1 MSNCSTNGLTATEI
15 RQFASRRQSGLTA
28 SDTLRYSKMRTLA
41 AYKIDNPT
49 RLDMG
54 NRGGSANVL
63 LLREVGELIT
73 DCGCTR
79 CEPVCD
85 VFGDPFPLEEPQPTA
100 FFFPY
105 TPADIPD
112 VEFFLFELAGMTVTI
127 PPPPPGYDPLRY
139 AFMVVHQTVCN
150 ATEYTSGLRDVS
162 GTVSVTRYNLGLFDT
177 SFPPTQIG
185 VIILYPSRDYVDPII
200 SFTASNACS
209 SKTVESVPGG
219 CFVAG
224 ALVTMA
230 DGSTKVIEAVQVG
243 EVVRGAFGE
252 LNTVLALHRPVLG
265 LGRMIQIN
273 GDHKTTAHHPH
284 VAADKTF
291 LAVDATTVPDKF
303 YGKSHKVID
312 AKGVRVFRPM
322 VGLNEGRVLPMSV
335 GAVLQTTTGPRTV
348 TTIEPVKMS
357 PFTQLYHLV
366 VGGSHTFCVDGYAV
380 AAWADETDFNYDTWT
395 PRGSAP

>member
-1 MSNCSTNGLTATEI
+1 MSNCGQNGLTAEET
-15 RQFASRRQSGLTA
+15 RRFSSMRQSGLTA

-73 DCGCTR
+73 DCGCNR
-79 CEPVCD
+79 CETVCD
-85 VFGDPFPLEEPQPTA
+85 ISGEPFPTSIY
-100 FFFPY
+100 FPY
-105 TPADIPD
+105 TPAEIPF
-112 VEFFLFELAGMTVTI
+112 VESFLFDVGGIVVTI
-127 PPPPPGYDPLRY
+127 PPPPPGYDPARN
-139 AFMVVHQTVCN
+139 AFVVLHTIVCN
-150 ATEYTSGLRDVS
+150 ATAYTSGLSDVS
-162 GTVSVTRYNLGLFDT
+162 GTVPVTRYNLGLFD
-177 SFPPTQIG
+177 SNVPPNQVG
-185 VIILYPSRDYVDPII
+185 VIILYPSRDYVDPYV

-209 SKTVESVPGG
+209 SKTGEALFGG

-230 DGSTKVIEAVQVG
+230 DGSTKVIEAVKVG
-243 EVVRGAFGE
+243 DVVRGAFGE
-252 LNTVLALHRPVLG
+252 PNTVLALHRPVLG
-265 LGRMIQIN
+265 VGRMIQIN

-303 YGKSHKVID
+303 YGNSHRVVD
-312 AKGVRVFRPM
+312 AKGGLAFRPM
-322 VGLNEGRVLPMSV
+322 VGLAEGRVLPMSV
-335 GAVLQTTTGPRTV
+335 GAVLQTTTGPRAV
-348 TTIEPVKMS
+348 TKIEPVKMS

-395 PRGSAP
+395 PR

>member
-41 AYKIDNPT
+41 AYKNDNPT

-54 NRGGSANVL
+54 NKGGSANVL
-63 LLREVGELIT
+63 LLREVGDLIT
-73 DCGCTR
+73 DCGCNR
-79 CEPVCD
+79 CETVCD
-85 VFGDPFPLEEPQPTA
+85 ISGEPFPTSIY
-100 FFFPY
+100 FPF
-105 TPADIPD
+105 TPADIPF
-112 VEFFLFELAGMTVTI
+112 VEGFLFQIGGIVITI
-127 PPPPPGYDPLRY
+127 PPPPPGYDPARN
-139 AFMVVHQTVCN
+139 AFVVLHTTVCN
-150 ATEYTSGLRDVS
+150 ATAYTSGLSDVS
-162 GTVSVTRYNLGLFDT
+162 GTVPVTRYNLGFFD
-177 SFPPTQIG
+177 SNEPPNQIG
-185 VIILYPSRDYVDPII
+185 VIVLYPSRDYIDQII
-200 SFTASNACS
+200 SLTASNACS
-209 SKTVESVPGG
+209 SKTGEALFGG

-230 DGSTKVIEAVQVG
+230 DGSTKVIEAVKVG

-252 LNTVLALHRPVLG
+252 PNTVLALHRPVLG
-265 LGRMIQIN
+265 VGRMIQIN

-303 YGKSHKVID
+303 YGKSHAVID
-312 AKGVRVFRPM
+312 AKGGRAFRPM
-322 VGLNEGRVLPMSV
+322 VGLAEGRVLPMSV

-395 PRGSAP
+395 SR

>member
-1 MSNCSTNGLTATEI
+1 MSNCGQNGLTAEEK
-15 RQFASRRQSGLTA
+15 RRFSSMRQSGLTA
-28 SDTLRYSKMRTLA
+28 SDTLRYSKMRALA

-79 CEPVCD
+79 CVPVCD
-85 VFGDPFPLEEPQPTA
+85 VFGDPFPLDEPQPTA
-100 FFFPY
+100 FWYPY
-105 TPADIPD
+105 TPADIPS
-112 VEFFLFELAGMTVTI
+112 VEEFLFESGGIVITI
-127 PPPPPGYDPLRY
+127 PPPPPGYDPERY
-139 AFMVVHQTVCN
+139 AFLVLHTTVCN
-150 ATEYTSGLRDVS
+150 ATAYTSGLSDVS

-177 SFPPTQIG
+177 NFPPNQVG
-185 VIILYPSRDYVDPII
+185 VIILYPSRDYVDPYV

-209 SKTVESVPGG
+209 SKTVDSIPGG

-230 DGSTKVIEAVQVG
+230 DGSTKVIEEVRVG
-243 EVVRGAFGE
+243 DVVRGAFGE

-284 VAADKTF
+284 VAANKTF
-291 LAVDATTVPDKF
+291 LAVDATTVPERF

-312 AKGVRVFRPM
+312 ATGAHVFRPM
-322 VGLNEGRVLPMSV
+322 AGLAEGRVLPMSV
-335 GAVLQTTTGPRTV
+335 GAVLQTTSGPRAV

-395 PRGSAP
+395 SR